1 MREKKPRCQTV
12 DEKSV
17 FRLNQS
23 VSTFNNKIHNLS
35 DGEMETFIGYF
46 FQENTWVS
54 LWAMSG
60 KILKQWAVIEHQKLN
75 YHARSCSHEGIKTHF
90 GSHIA
95 WYAQSAKT

>member
-46 FQENTWVS
+46 FQENT
-54 LWAMSG
+54 
-60 KILKQWAVIEHQKLN
+60 
-75 YHARSCSHEGIKTHF
+75 
-90 GSHIA
+90 
-95 WYAQSAKT
+95 